1 MSAAPKP
8 ASWELVGAP
17 AEGLPTSL
25 VGSCA
30 RVGHDLLHDPTVH
43 ARLPELRWWA
53 GREAGAPAGYVVVG
67 LRTPQMTLFGSG
79 VNTELAEAELA
90 ARIAEITQD
99 DLIGYE
105 ALPWPAC
112 PGHNHPMEPCAVDE
126 EAWWCCPASHH
137 PLSVIGQL
145 G

>member
-1 MSAAPKP
+1 MSAARKL

-17 AEGLPTSL
+17 AEGVPISL
-25 VGSCA
+25 VSACA
-30 RVGHDLLHDPTVH
+30 RVGHDLRHDVTVH
-43 ARLPELRWWA
+43 ARLPELRWWI
-53 GREAGAPAGYVVVG
+53 GREEGAPVGFVIVG
-67 LRTPQMTLFGSG
+67 LETPEMTLFGSG
-79 VNTELAEAELA
+79 VNTELADDELT

-105 ALPWPAC
+105 ALTWPTC
-112 PGHNHPMEPCAVDE
+112 PGHNHPMEPCAMDE
-126 EAWWCCPASHH
+126 EAWWCCRASHR